1 MSMLPRLG
9 SGMSELAAGMF
20 KNSGSN
26 SNYNGFLTQDAQQYY
41 NENMGALSAQQ
52 KIVPATIAAEQ
63 QMMPGLQEYQRN
75 LYNAQGQ
82 SLLGMYGNLM
92 PQAEQMQSR
101 YGAGQMAVMGGLAQ
115 QGTANA
121 IGSLDQTTQ
130 GLYSTFQNQALSD
143 LQMGTGLSAQETN
156 YAQQSAR
163 AGAQARGL
171 NFSRQGTD
179 LEVLNT
185 YRLGQERLK
194 QRQATALSGMQ
205 MGMQQQQYGAQ
216 TFLNP
221 TLQSGIGFTTPGMM
235 AGIEGSYGTLGSQF
249 LQPESQY
256 LANIRANRIQQENAN
271 AAASAQRSAGKAAGI
286 GAAVG
291 GIASGIGLAVAFC
304 WVAREVYGKE
314 DIRWTVFRQWLY
326 TEAPEWLFNLY
337 AKHGEKFAEYISDKP
352 FIKRIVKC
360 AMDFVVTPRL
370 NKIQELAV

>member
-1 MSMLPRLG
+1 MTNTGNFGNLLG
-9 SGMSELAAGMF
+9 NKATPAA
-20 KNSGSN
+20 N
-26 SNYNGFLTQDAQQYY
+26 NYGGFLTQDAQQYY
-41 NENMGALSAQQ
+41 NESMGALSAQ
-52 KIVPATIAAEQ
+52 KRIVPETIRAEQ
-63 QMMPGLQEYQRN
+63 AMMPGLQEYQRN
-75 LYNAQGQ
+75 IYATQGQ

-92 PQAEQMQSR
+92 PQAEQMQAR

-121 IGSLDQTTQ
+121 IGSLDTTTQ

-143 LQMGTGLSAQETN
+143 LQMGTGLSAQETT

-163 AGAQARGL
+163 AAAQSRGL

-179 LEVLNT
+179 LEILNT

-205 MGMQQQQYGAQ
+205 LGMQQQQYGAQ

-221 TLQSGIGFTTPGMM
+221 TLQSGVGFSTPGMM

-271 AAASAQRSAGKAAGI
+271 AAASAQRSAGQAAGI

-291 GIASGIGLAVAFC
+291 GIATGIGLAIALC

-314 DIRWTVFRQWLY
+314 DIRWTIFRQWLY

>member
-1 MSMLPRLG
+1 MIPFYPNSLPK
-9 SGMSELAAGMF
+9 SKQAPV
-20 KNSGSN
+20 N
-26 SNYNGFLTQDAQQYY
+26 NYGGFLTADAQQYY

-52 KIVPATIAAEQ
+52 RIVPATIAAEQ

-75 LYNAQGQ
+75 IYATQGQ

-92 PQAEQMQSR
+92 PQAEQMQAR
-101 YGAGQMAVMGGLAQ
+101 YGAGQMSIMGSLAQ

-130 GLYSTFQNQALSD
+130 GIYNTFQNQALSD

-163 AGAQARGL
+163 AAAQSRGL
-171 NFSRQGTD
+171 NFSRQGGD
-179 LEVLNT
+179 LEVLNS
-185 YRLGQERLK
+185 YRIGQERLK
-194 QRQATALSGMQ
+194 QRQATALSALQSGMS
-205 MGMQQQQYGAQ
+205 MQEIGAKN
-216 TFLNP
+216 FLNP
-221 TLQSGIGFTTPGMM
+221 TMQSGVGFTTPGMM

-271 AAASAQRSAGKAAGI
+271 ASASAQRSAGM
-286 GAAVG
+286 
-291 GIASGIGLAVAFC
+291 ASGIGSAVGSAITAFALLC

-314 DIRWTVFRQWLY
+314 DIRWTIFRQWLY
-326 TEAPEWLFNLY
+326 TEAPEWLFKLY

-360 AMDFVVTPRL
+360 AMDLIVTPRL
-370 NKIQELAV
+370 NTIQELEYAKS

>member
-1 MSMLPRLG
+1 MINGGHFGNLFGNKANAQQQAPYG
-9 SGMSELAAGMF
+9 
-20 KNSGSN
+20 
-26 SNYNGFLTQDAQQYY
+26 GFLTADAQQYY

-75 LYNAQGQ
+75 IYASQGQ

-121 IGSLDQTTQ
+121 IGSLDTNTQ
-130 GLYSTFQNQALSD
+130 GIYNTFQNQALSD
-143 LQMGTGLSAQETN
+143 LQAGTGLSAQETN

-163 AGAQARGL
+163 AAAQARGL
-171 NFSRQGTD
+171 SFSRQGSD

-216 TFLNP
+216 TFLSP
-221 TLQSGIGFTTPGMM
+221 VMQSGVGFTAPGMM
-235 AGIEGSYGTLGSQF
+235 QGIEGSYGTLGSQF

-271 AAASAQRSAGKAAGI
+271 ASAAAQRSAGKAS
-286 GAAVG
+286 AVG
-291 GIASGIGLAVAFC
+291 SVVGSTIVA
-304 WVAREVYGKE
+304 AAL
-314 DIRWTVFRQWLY
+314 I
-326 TEAPEWLFNLY
+326 
-337 AKHGEKFAEYISDKP
+337 
-352 FIKRIVKC
+352 
-360 AMDFVVTPRL
+360 
-370 NKIQELAV
+370 

>member
-1 MSMLPRLG
+1 MGTLPNFFG
-9 SGMSELAAGMF
+9 KAPSIVG
-20 KNSGSN
+20 NN
-26 SNYNGFLTQDAQQYY
+26 NYGGFLTPDAQQYY
-41 NENMGALSAQQ
+41 NESMGALSAQKQ
-52 KIVPATIAAEQ
+52 IVPATIAAEQ

-75 LYNAQGQ
+75 IYQTQGQ

-92 PQAEQMQSR
+92 PQAEQMQAR
-101 YGAGQMAVMGGLAQ
+101 YGQGQMGIMGGLAQ
-115 QGTANA
+115 QSTANA

-130 GLYSTFQNQALSD
+130 NIYNTFQNQALSD

-163 AGAQARGL
+163 AAAQARGF
-171 NFSRQGTD
+171 NFSRQGGD
-179 LEVLNT
+179 LEILNT

-205 MGMQQQQYGAQ
+205 MGMQQQQYGAT

-221 TLQSGIGFTTPGMM
+221 TMQSGIGFTTPGMM

-271 AAASAQRSAGKAAGI
+271 KAAQAQVSAGKAAGV
-286 GAAVG
+286 GSAVG
-291 GIASGIGLAVAFC
+291 GIATGIGLALALC

-314 DIRWTVFRQWLY
+314 DIRWTIFRQWIY
-326 TEAPEWLFNLY
+326 TEAPEWLFKLY
-337 AKHGEKFAEYISDKP
+337 AKHGEKFAEYISNKP

-360 AMDFVVTPRL
+360 AMDLVVIPRL
-370 NKIQELAV
+370 NKIQELAI

>member
-1 MSMLPRLG
+1 M
-9 SGMSELAAGMF
+9 AD
-20 KNSGSN
+20 
-26 SNYNGFLTQDAQQYY
+26 YNGFLTQDAQQYY

-75 LYNAQGQ
+75 IYASQGQ

-92 PQAEQMQSR
+92 PGAEQMQSR

-143 LQMGTGLSAQETN
+143 LQMGTGLSAQETT

-163 AGAQARGL
+163 AAAQARGF
-171 NFSRQGTD
+171 NFSRQGSD

-185 YRLGQERLK
+185 YRMGQERLK
-194 QRQATALSGMQ
+194 QRQATALSGIQ
-205 MGMQQQQYGAQ
+205 MGIGMQQVGAQ
-216 TFLNP
+216 NFLNP
-221 TLQSGIGFTTPGMM
+221 IMQTSAGFTTPGMM

-271 AAASAQRSAGKAAGI
+271 AAAAAQRSAGQAAGI
-286 GAAVG
+286 GSAVSGAAM
-291 GIASGIGLAVAFC
+291 ATAA
-304 WVAREVYGKE
+304 Y
-314 DIRWTVFRQWLY
+314 
-326 TEAPEWLFNLY
+326 
-337 AKHGEKFAEYISDKP
+337 
-352 FIKRIVKC
+352 FI
-360 AMDFVVTPRL
+360 
-370 NKIQELAV
+370 

>member
-1 MSMLPRLG
+1 M
-9 SGMSELAAGMF
+9 GMMPMINGGHFGNLFGNKANAQQQAPYG
-20 KNSGSN
+20 
-26 SNYNGFLTQDAQQYY
+26 GFLTADAQQYY

-75 LYNAQGQ
+75 IYASQGQ

-121 IGSLDQTTQ
+121 IGSLDTNTQ
-130 GLYSTFQNQALSD
+130 GIYNTFQNQALSD
-143 LQMGTGLSAQETN
+143 LQAGTGLSAQETN

-163 AGAQARGL
+163 AAAQARGL
-171 NFSRQGTD
+171 SFSRQGSD

-216 TFLNP
+216 TFLSP
-221 TLQSGIGFTTPGMM
+221 VMQSGVGFTAPGMM
-235 AGIEGSYGTLGSQF
+235 QGIEGSYGTLGSQF

-271 AAASAQRSAGKAAGI
+271 ASAAAQRSAGKAS
-286 GAAVG
+286 AVG
-291 GIASGIGLAVAFC
+291 SVVGSTIVA
-304 WVAREVYGKE
+304 AAL
-314 DIRWTVFRQWLY
+314 I
-326 TEAPEWLFNLY
+326 
-337 AKHGEKFAEYISDKP
+337 
-352 FIKRIVKC
+352 
-360 AMDFVVTPRL
+360 
-370 NKIQELAV
+370 